1 MIFSPSLKQATFLRR
16 YKRFLADIELANG
29 EIITIYCPNTGAMTN
44 CMVEG
49 SPCWYSS
56 SDNAKRKYKHTL
68 ELVTASTGHLACIH
82 AAKAND
88 LVREAIEQGSIKE
101 LLGYQSLEAE
111 VKYGT
116 ENSRIDFLLSDSLES
131 GAVRSLPQKANC
143 YVEVK
148 SVTLGLEGGQGLF
161 PDAVSARGTKHLR
174 ELIAMVKNQYRA
186 VIIFCVQHEGIEYFS
201 AAKEIDPLYSHTLKE
216 AIDIGVEV
224 LVYKAKISSKEIVL
238 VESIPCHL

>member
-1 MIFSPSLKQATFLRR
+1 MILSPSLKQATFLRR

-56 SDNAKRKYKHTL
+56 SENTKRKYQHTL
-68 ELVTASTGHLACIH
+68 ELVTASTGHLACIN

-88 LVREAIEQGSIKE
+88 LVREAIENNRIKE
-101 LLGYQSLEAE
+101 LLGYSQLKAE

-116 ENSRIDFLLSDSLES
+116 ENSRIDFLLSDLNEL
-131 GAVRSLPQKANC
+131 GAEKLAPQRADC

-161 PDAVSARGTKHLR
+161 PDAVSQRGAKHLR
-174 ELIAMVKNQYRA
+174 ELIAMVKKQYRA
-186 VIIFCVQHEGIEYFS
+186 VLVFCVQHEGIECFS
-201 AAKEIDPLYSHTLKE
+201 PAREIDPVYSDTLKE
-216 AIDIGVEV
+216 AVDAGVEI
-224 LVYKAKISSKEIVL
+224 LVYKAQISSAEIVL
-238 VESIPCHL
+238 EKSIPCNL